1 MQTFALRRQLN
12 GLRTIAFAA
21 AIVAVAMPQ
30 QSAADTPI
38 TDVPTATETPV
49 AYSAVADALGGEQ
62 AALSSFSVT
71 RDFARAAGLERI
83 DTEQNGLGNGID
95 NALKAIDAQHDHDLN
110 STSDLEGAGKALT
123 NAQSHLGP
131 SARLTRKAIAD
142 VKVGK
147 RSQEWHCLT
156 EALYFEARGE
166 SFRGQVAVAE
176 VILNRVDSK
185 RYPNSIC
192 GVVKQGQQR
201 RNACQFSYNCDGIA
215 NRIGNKGVFE
225 ELGRLAWV
233 MKQGHD
239 RSLTGDALFYH
250 NTSVRPRWARK
261 MVRTTRI
268 GDHIFYRPQVK
279 LSRR

>member
-1 MQTFALRRQLN
+1 MKTPAQRRPLFR
-12 GLRTIAFAA
+12 LCLTAFTAAFAA
-21 AIVAVAMPQ
+21 VAM
-30 QSAADTPI
+30 SGHSHADTPI
-38 TDVPTATETPV
+38 TYSPSTAEAPV
-49 AYSAVADALGGEQ
+49 AYTAVADALGGEQ
-62 AALSSFSVT
+62 AALSAFSVT

-83 DTEQNGLGNGID
+83 NVEQSGNDI
-95 NALKAIDAQHDHDLN
+95 NSALRAIDAQHGHDLM
-110 STSDLEGAGKALT
+110 SSDDASGAGAALAR
-123 NAQSHLGP
+123 AQSHVKPLGT
-131 SARLTRKAIAD
+131 LTRHD
-142 VKVGK
+142 VANVRVGK
-147 RSQEWHCLT
+147 RSAEWHCLT

-166 SFRGQVAVAE
+166 TFQGQVAVSE

-192 GVVKQGQQR
+192 GVVQQGQNR

-215 NRIGNKGVFE
+215 NRIGNKGLYE
-225 ELGRLAWV
+225 KLGQLAWV
-233 MKQGHD
+233 MMQGRE

-268 GDHIFYRPQVK
+268 GEHIFYRPQVK